1 MKNQSRRDFI
11 VGNGKKLAG
20 ISVLS
25 TLVHLT
31 AQNTHAQAASSS
43 TESPVTRYD
52 HDPSWPRK
60 PETYTW
66 AGIPAIMIDKQ
77 DQVWVSN
84 RAYPAMQIY
93 DTNGNFVRAWDNPE
107 LFSEN
112 GPALFKN
119 KEDGPYNLHYF
130 RFDNAGNV
138 WIANTNRHIIQKC
151 DMDGNVLMTI
161 GTPDQAGTDKTHLN
175 RPTDMTVTHAGVFIS
190 DGYGNRRVV
199 HYSTEGKFI
208 KAWGQEG
215 TGPEDFIDPH
225 AICHVKNHLYVV
237 DRGNVRIKVYDFDGK
252 LLDIWKNLILPFPL
266 IPTESDEI
274 WTCGTTPIR
283 LENYRNITGGRL
295 QQDQLIMRFNF
306 DGKILQIWSFTTC
319 ARNEPNPGSFNM
331 LHGIAVDSR
340 GDLYL
345 GEAFNPGPQKFVC
358 SNELAAK
365 VEGEYR

>member
-20 ISVLS
+20 VSVLS
-25 TLVHLT
+25 TLVPLT
-31 AQNTHAQAASSS
+31 AQNTHAHAASSS

-52 HDPSWPRK
+52 HVPSWPQK

-93 DTNGNFVRAWDNPE
+93 DTNGNFIRAWDNPE

-130 RFDNAGNV
+130 RFDNTGNV

-161 GTPDQAGTDKTHLN
+161 GTPDQAGTDKKHLN
-175 RPTDMTVTHAGVFIS
+175 RPTDMTITHAGVFIS

-199 HYSTEGKFI
+199 HYSREGKFI
-208 KAWGQEG
+208 KTWGQEG
-215 TGPEDFIDPH
+215 TGPGDFIDPH

-252 LLDIWKNLILPFPL
+252 LLDIWKNLILPWPL

-283 LENYRNITGGRL
+283 LENYSQITSGRL
-295 QQDQLIMRFNF
+295 RKDQLVMKFTV
-306 DGKILQIWSFTTC
+306 DGKILQICSFTTC
-319 ARNEPNPGSFNM
+319 ARNEPSPGSFNM
-331 LHGIAVDSR
+331 LHSIAVDSR